1 MEVKSLM
8 RIKFL
13 AAPTMML
20 FFMSTGQ
27 SVAQSNWQKE
37 WEKTLAE
44 ARKEGQVNIYIY
56 RYERLLEDF
65 KKDYPGINVVSV
77 TGRGNELTTRLMS
90 ERRAGNISQTS
101 TAVAPAGTT
110 TSYTKAKLSTP
121 SSRR

>member
-1 MEVKSLM
+1 M

-77 TGRGNELTTRLMS
+77 TGRGTELTTRPDVR
-90 ERRAGNISQTS
+90 EARR
-101 TAVAPAGTT
+101 
-110 TSYTKAKLSTP
+110 
-121 SSRR
+121 

>member
-1 MEVKSLM
+1 MGI
-8 RIKFL
+8 RFL
-13 AAPTMML
+13 AVGVILL
-20 FFMSTGQ
+20 FSLVLAGQ
-27 SVAQSNWQKE
+27 SAAQSNWQKE

-44 ARKEGQVNIYIY
+44 AKKEGQVNIYIY